1 VSIDREHRAHPLL
14 ASGAVRVLALDF
26 DGVIAD
32 SAREAFAVAVRT
44 FGALHPTSC
53 LAGREDDAAPLARFL
68 ELMPLGNRAEDY
80 AVALMAIERGVEI
93 ADQAAYDAF
102 YRSLDAGALRT
113 FHRRFYQVRAAW
125 AQADPEGWLA
135 HTPSYP
141 AICELLRRRAGEAEL
156 AIATS
161 KDRRSVGA
169 LLEAY
174 GIADLFEGDR
184 VLDKETGVRKR
195 THVELLA
202 RRFACPAREVT
213 FVDDKVNHLFDV
225 ASLGARCALAAW
237 GYNGERE
244 RREAER
250 AGFLVCELADVEAR
264 LFGPAGG

>member
-1 VSIDREHRAHPLL
+1 VK
-14 ASGAVRVLALDF
+14 VLALDF

-44 FGALHPTSC
+44 FGALHPDSS
-53 LAGREDDAAPLARFL
+53 LAGREDDADLLARFL

-80 AVALMAIERGVEI
+80 AVALAAIEQGVEI

-102 YRSLDAGALRT
+102 HGSLDAGRLRV
-113 FHRRFYQVRAAW
+113 FHKRFYQVRAAW
-125 AQADPEGWLA
+125 VEADPSGWLA
-135 HTPSYP
+135 RTPPYP
-141 AICELLRRRAGEAEL
+141 GICAMLRRRAGEVEL

-161 KDRRSVGA
+161 KDRRSVRA

-174 GIADLFEGDR
+174 GIAHLFEGDR

-202 RRFACPAREVT
+202 RRFGQAAREVT
-213 FVDDKVNHLFDV
+213 FVDDKVNHLLDV

-237 GYNGERE
+237 GYNGARE
-244 RREAER
+244 RRAAER
-250 AGFLVCELADVEAR
+250 AGFLVCELADAEAR
-264 LFGPAGG
+264 LFEPAGG